1 MKVKII
7 NIDSKEAS
15 FILNNNLIKVPVEDL
30 TFEVKKGDKLEAVK
44 DNDKWIL
51 LPQEKM
57 KWATVVGMN
66 IWGLIGVIIGA
77 IIYRDQETPKGFLL
91 YTILMCILH
100 MGLYN
105 VDNATTFAF
114 LWLIEIVVYIIL
126 KIKEI

>member
-15 FILNNNLIKVPVEDL
+15 FILNNNLIKVPVKDL
-30 TFEVKKGDKLEAVK
+30 TFEIKKGDKLEAVK

-77 IIYRDQETPKGFLL
+77 IIYRDQETPKGFLP
-91 YTILMCILH
+91 YTIFFCLAYMCCYDNPKALLGY
-100 MGLYN
+100 MG
-105 VDNATTFAF
+105 FE
-114 LWLIEIVVYIIL
+114 LIIYIIL
-126 KIKEI
+126 KITDK